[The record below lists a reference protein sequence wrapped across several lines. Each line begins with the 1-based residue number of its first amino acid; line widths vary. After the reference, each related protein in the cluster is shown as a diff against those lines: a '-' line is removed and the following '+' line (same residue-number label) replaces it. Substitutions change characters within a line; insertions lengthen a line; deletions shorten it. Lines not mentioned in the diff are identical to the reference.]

1 VRPDA
6 RGIGFRCG
14 TLDGHPLDPAEVAAA
29 ALIGRVRRVV
39 VGADGVVLDMSR
51 IHRFF
56 TGPRQLAVFLS
67 ESTCYWTG
75 CNTPGSWC
83 QADHLDAFN
92 GPRRGSTNPGNGGP
106 ACGRHN
112 RFKEHGFTVHRDERG
127 RWHIYRPDGT
137 EIV

>member
-1 VRPDA
+1 MP

-39 VGADGVVLDMSR
+39 VGCRRRRARHEPDPPVLHRTAPARRLPLREHLLLDGLP
-51 IHRFF
+51 H
-56 TGPRQLAVFLS
+56 
-67 ESTCYWTG
+67 
-75 CNTPGSWC
+75 PGSWC

-92 GPRRGSTNPGNGGP
+92 GPKRGSTNPGNGGP

-127 RWHIYRPDGT
+127 RWHIFRPDGT